1 MCKVSEEIKLD
12 GLGLAPGVLETIV
25 TLAAKSVEGV
35 ACVCGQGLAG
45 LAQKA
50 VSKSGGKA
58 PKPVEVRLQ
67 DGSVSVALHVEFD
80 YGKPLRAVAVAVQE
94 AVADAVRSQVGVPVG
109 TVDVF
114 VDGIV
119 FKG

>member
-1 MCKVSEEIKLD
+1 MSEEIRLD

-35 ACVCGQGLAG
+35 ACICGHGLAG

-50 VSKSGGKA
+50 VSKPGKA
-58 PKPVEVRLQ
+58 PKPVEIQVE

-94 AVADAVRSQVGVPVG
+94 AVADAVRNQVGVPVRA
-109 TVDVF
+109 VNVF

>member
-1 MCKVSEEIKLD
+1 MSEEIKLE

-25 TLAAKSVEGV
+25 TLAAKSVDGV

-50 VSKSGGKA
+50 VNKPGKGI
-58 PKPVEVRLQ
+58 KPVEIVVE
-67 DGSVSVALHVEFD
+67 DGAVAVAMHLELD
-80 YGKPLRAVAVAVQE
+80 YGKPLRAVAMAVQD
-94 AVADAVRSQVGVPVG
+94 AVADAIRSQVGVPVRA
-109 TVDVF
+109 VDVF

-119 FKG
+119 FEG